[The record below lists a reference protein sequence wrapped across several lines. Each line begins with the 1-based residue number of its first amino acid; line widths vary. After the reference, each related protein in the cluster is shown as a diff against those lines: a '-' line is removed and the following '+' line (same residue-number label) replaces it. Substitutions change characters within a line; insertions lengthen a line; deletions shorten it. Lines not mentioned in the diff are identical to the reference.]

1 MESWWSLGLLLEFP
15 GSMMKNLLE
24 VLVKR
29 GLDSRRLA
37 FGLYSDKILLK
48 MNLDRIKNEEGN
60 MLCV

>member
-1 MESWWSLGLLLEFP
+1 
-15 GSMMKNLLE
+15 MKNLLE

-29 GLDSRRLA
+29 GLDSMRLA